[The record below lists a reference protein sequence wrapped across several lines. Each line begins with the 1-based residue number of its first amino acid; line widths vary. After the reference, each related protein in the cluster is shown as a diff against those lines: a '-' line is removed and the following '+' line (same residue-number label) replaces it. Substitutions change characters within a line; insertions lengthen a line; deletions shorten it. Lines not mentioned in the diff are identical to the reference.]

1 MVVDAGGPGAALDQL
16 AYGDAYGDAYGK
28 ALSEGIAVLG
38 GFGGRDD
45 LGDVHPGAP
54 RGSSAASPGE
64 ASGRRF
70 DEFHGPVEPRD
81 LRGVPAV
88 DFDGVFAGARDRE
101 VPAIVAAT
109 GPSRPAGADAR
120 LLGDYTRASL
130 AEMPTRELR
139 RRYCDVF
146 EAPPPAKRLED
157 APWLRARLAPHA
169 LDALDPGGGALEDR
183 YATDEED
190 RETTRGGESTV
201 DRPEGVPESSG
212 MPSSGMPSSEAPTP
226 APTPSPFPFA
236 FVRDGDFDGGYA
248 PAPRAFLPAAVE
260 GSPRSPPDQNTKRG
274 GVPSLVESLL
284 SPDRP
289 SPSAASVAARVA
301 RAAPR
306 IGDEWAL
313 TAAAAAAAAANAA
326 EKLRVAVEARARG
339 VRLAAFAHKAV
350 VRATRSA
357 EKAAGIAAGDVA
369 PAPASRVPAAIFR
382 RLALTGRTDNPR
394 PAKRRK
400 PSAST
405 PGGDAFDRRGIR
417 ASEKASS
424 ARGTLPE
431 GDAGLAA
438 AAAAAAPEA
447 FRHPSPPLSRTSD
460 AAPPAAAAPSP
471 DPDPDPD
478 PAPPPRPK
486 MDLSDPAS
494 RRRAAMWR
502 RAATMDACHAC
513 GEEESREGDE
523 IIFCDGCDVQT
534 HLSCYGLAAVPE
546 GRWLCV
552 GCEDGVVTGDAT
564 EGDVGVCAL
573 CPQPGGALARVDP
586 PSRWDVQWESP
597 GHYAHLACA
606 ECLPEV
612 FVHRAATVDE
622 AGNPLP
628 DQVPGTPARR
638 PGDAPTIDMSFVKAA
653 RINLT
658 CGLCGQEG
666 ACTQCAMR
674 KCFASFHPLCARAEG
689 FATETHAGEGG
700 RPLYFCKTHSGER
713 WAEQRLASAGK
724 KSAVKPAR
732 EGRGKREKHQRDGA
746 AKRRSPGS
754 PDADDAVRNA
764 VTGGPEGTPSAPA
777 EASSGESSP
786 GRLLAS
792 RARCAARLWEGALAP
807 FVRSPRDRARR
818 GRLLRKILDETA
830 GTAARHF
837 PDAERK
843 ALVEMD
849 GFAAGEA
856 AHEAALLESG
866 GVLGGGAGFS
876 ADAAAL
882 GFFPPALAASQR
894 RVALRLSA
902 LHLAGLGGIVSDPVG
917 SGKRL
922 AVLAHLAHLK
932 DALKLPG
939 PHLLAAAPDRARSWI
954 ADANAHFPRLR
965 VVSLARGAADDDLRA
980 KRAAIRQ
987 GAVDVVIV
995 AADAL
1000 VASAT
1005 ERASAARERA
1015 RRAEDEK
1022 SRGAAAPSEEKIGAA
1037 RVAKDQEEAREDEAD
1052 GTPATCDGEADDA
1065 EATAAKEREQPSF
1078 PSSSDAADLA
1088 TAGSD
1093 DAVAAAPAPR
1103 GGKQR
1108 PRSKKKG
1115 AVGQK
1120 KASSD
1125 KSGGTRTRPG
1135 FLPAHALETTFRCLI
1150 VDADDGGGDPRGGPS
1165 RSILPALAS
1174 AAVRETIAYSR
1185 LVLVGSS
1192 VVPRRVTRVGAGV
1205 GAPPADAYASFRA
1218 ALALL
1223 LPEAFAAADRAN
1235 AEEAALTART
1245 AEAGD
1250 DFSREASSE
1259 AAADPSAAISA
1270 TTSPRAFWDEAT
1282 FSNAFAPP
1290 SGSARTRDAPGD
1302 RLLRAAAALTAG
1314 SGPAA
1319 DFDSRAF
1326 DSDDDRASRGRLG
1339 LAPHFST
1346 DLLVPFPSDESFE
1359 MYKDRADEA
1368 GARAA
1373 AGDSAGAASALRRAR
1388 DACDFLDPV
1397 GAKMDALACLVRRIK
1412 SRGLATCVV
1421 SECEEALEAAAAVF
1435 ADAKVAHAR
1444 LDDRRAGAAQH
1455 AVARFG
1461 GGGVPS
1467 GVGGGASAEEET
1479 KSGSDVYA
1487 SPPPLLAL
1495 LCSTRRFAS
1504 AATGAVARRA
1514 DALVSLDV
1522 GLDPTP
1528 LEDATRR
1535 LLGVARAAGGGDVKK
1550 PLSVVR
1556 FLLEGSLEESL
1567 ASEAVA
1573 PCAATSVDARTLALA
1588 ADAARR
1594 AAAPGDRAWAR
1605 VALPLRE
1612 SEGAAAGEK
1621 GQDAGEE
1628 GGAAGTAA
1636 IGRPFFPRV
1645 PRVATIDVGH
1655 ESRGGG
1661 GGGGGNGGVLPGAAV
1676 EAADGGGALA
1686 DGGAFFD
1693 DGDIGGDGFP
1703 RGDGFAPGGSLSPA
1717 AKSSDKARFDA
1728 SEALAMERAR
1738 RSDSDP
1744 VAYRASACAFC
1755 GGVGAGACAR
1765 MPPAFVAPDVAGKR
1779 LACALCP
1786 AVASFGCARVTQT
1799 PRRGWVCPQHRCH
1812 ACGRPARD
1820 ARRFA
1825 GPEQLGG
1832 VRVLE
1837 EEGEEGD
1844 AAYNACVFRCV
1855 SCLGAFCDEC
1865 SGGASFEALERHP
1878 GGWEERGFVLA
1889 KGAYEYVRCQTC
1901 VRAAAEAGSG
1911 GHPAA

>member
-1 MVVDAGGPGAALDQL
+1 M
-16 AYGDAYGDAYGK
+16 
-28 ALSEGIAVLG
+28 
-38 GFGGRDD
+38 
-45 LGDVHPGAP
+45 
-54 RGSSAASPGE
+54 
-64 ASGRRF
+64 
-70 DEFHGPVEPRD
+70 
-81 LRGVPAV
+81 
-88 DFDGVFAGARDRE
+88 
-101 VPAIVAAT
+101 
-109 GPSRPAGADAR
+109 
-120 LLGDYTRASL
+120 
-130 AEMPTRELR
+130 
-139 RRYCDVF
+139 
-146 EAPPPAKRLED
+146 
-157 APWLRARLAPHA
+157 
-169 LDALDPGGGALEDR
+169 
-183 YATDEED
+183 
-190 RETTRGGESTV
+190 
-201 DRPEGVPESSG
+201 
-212 MPSSGMPSSEAPTP
+212 
-226 APTPSPFPFA
+226 
-236 FVRDGDFDGGYA
+236 
-248 PAPRAFLPAAVE
+248 
-260 GSPRSPPDQNTKRG
+260 
-274 GVPSLVESLL
+274 
-284 SPDRP
+284 
-289 SPSAASVAARVA
+289 
-301 RAAPR
+301 
-306 IGDEWAL
+306 
-313 TAAAAAAAAANAA
+313 
-326 EKLRVAVEARARG
+326 
-339 VRLAAFAHKAV
+339 
-350 VRATRSA
+350 
-357 EKAAGIAAGDVA
+357 
-369 PAPASRVPAAIFR
+369 
-382 RLALTGRTDNPR
+382 
-394 PAKRRK
+394 
-400 PSAST
+400 
-405 PGGDAFDRRGIR
+405 
-417 ASEKASS
+417 
-424 ARGTLPE
+424 
-431 GDAGLAA
+431 
-438 AAAAAAPEA
+438 
-447 FRHPSPPLSRTSD
+447 
-460 AAPPAAAAPSP
+460 
-471 DPDPDPD
+471 
-478 PAPPPRPK
+478 
-486 MDLSDPAS
+486 
-494 RRRAAMWR
+494 
-502 RAATMDACHAC
+502 
-513 GEEESREGDE
+513 
-523 IIFCDGCDVQT
+523 
-534 HLSCYGLAAVPE
+534 
-546 GRWLCV
+546 
-552 GCEDGVVTGDAT
+552 
-564 EGDVGVCAL
+564 
-573 CPQPGGALARVDP
+573 
-586 PSRWDVQWESP
+586 
-597 GHYAHLACA
+597 
-606 ECLPEV
+606 
-612 FVHRAATVDE
+612 
-622 AGNPLP
+622 
-628 DQVPGTPARR
+628 
-638 PGDAPTIDMSFVKAA
+638 
-653 RINLT
+653 
-658 CGLCGQEG
+658 
-666 ACTQCAMR
+666 
-674 KCFASFHPLCARAEG
+674 
-689 FATETHAGEGG
+689 
-700 RPLYFCKTHSGER
+700 
-713 WAEQRLASAGK
+713 
-724 KSAVKPAR
+724 
-732 EGRGKREKHQRDGA
+732 
-746 AKRRSPGS
+746 
-754 PDADDAVRNA
+754 
-764 VTGGPEGTPSAPA
+764 
-777 EASSGESSP
+777 
-786 GRLLAS
+786 
-792 RARCAARLWEGALAP
+792 
-807 FVRSPRDRARR
+807 
-818 GRLLRKILDETA
+818 
-830 GTAARHF
+830 
-837 PDAERK
+837 
-843 ALVEMD
+843 
-849 GFAAGEA
+849 
-856 AHEAALLESG
+856 
-866 GVLGGGAGFS
+866 
-876 ADAAAL
+876 
-882 GFFPPALAASQR
+882 
-894 RVALRLSA
+894 
-902 LHLAGLGGIVSDPVG
+902 
-917 SGKRL
+917 
-922 AVLAHLAHLK
+922 LAHLAHLK

-1065 EATAAKEREQPSF
+1065 EATAAKESEQPSF

-1093 DAVAAAPAPR
+1093 DALAAAPAPR
-1103 GGKQR
+1103 GGEAAPALEEEGRRRTKE
-1108 PRSKKKG
+1108 SV
-1115 AVGQK
+1115 VGQERRNQD
-1120 KASSD
+1120 ASRVPP
-1125 KSGGTRTRPG
+1125 RTR
-1135 FLPAHALETTFRCLI
+1135 AR
-1150 VDADDGGGDPRGGPS
+1150 DDVPVPDRRRGRRRRGPS
-1165 RSILPALAS
+1165 GRTPAFDSPRARG

-1192 VVPRRVTRVGAGV
+1192 VVPRRYVSRVGAGV

-1282 FSNAFAPP
+1282 FSDAFAPP

-1314 SGPAA
+1314 SGPAT

-1461 GGGVPS
+1461 GEGVPS

-1487 SPPPLLAL
+1487 STPPLLAL

-1535 LLGVARAAGGGDVKK
+1535 LLGVARAAGGGDDKK

-1573 PCAATSVDARTLALA
+1573 PRAATSVDARTLALA

-1703 RGDGFAPGGSLSPA
+1703 RGDGFAPGALFLPPRKKSPPRNRRTRLGSTLRRRSRWSGRAGRTRTPWRTA
-1717 AKSSDKARFDA
+1717 RRRARFA
-1728 SEALAMERAR
+1728 AAGARGRAR
-1738 RSDSDP
+1738 ACPPRSSRRTSRGS
-1744 VAYRASACAFC
+1744 ASRAPCAPRSRRS
-1755 GGVGAGACAR
+1755 GA
-1765 MPPAFVAPDVAGKR
+1765 
-1779 LACALCP
+1779 
-1786 AVASFGCARVTQT
+1786 
-1799 PRRGWVCPQHRCH
+1799 
-1812 ACGRPARD
+1812 
-1820 ARRFA
+1820 
-1825 GPEQLGG
+1825 
-1832 VRVLE
+1832 
-1837 EEGEEGD
+1837 
-1844 AAYNACVFRCV
+1844 
-1855 SCLGAFCDEC
+1855 
-1865 SGGASFEALERHP
+1865 
-1878 GGWEERGFVLA
+1878 
-1889 KGAYEYVRCQTC
+1889 
-1901 VRAAAEAGSG
+1901 RA
-1911 GHPAA
+1911 

>member
-1 MVVDAGGPGAALDQL
+1 M
-16 AYGDAYGDAYGK
+16 
-28 ALSEGIAVLG
+28 
-38 GFGGRDD
+38 
-45 LGDVHPGAP
+45 
-54 RGSSAASPGE
+54 
-64 ASGRRF
+64 
-70 DEFHGPVEPRD
+70 
-81 LRGVPAV
+81 
-88 DFDGVFAGARDRE
+88 
-101 VPAIVAAT
+101 
-109 GPSRPAGADAR
+109 
-120 LLGDYTRASL
+120 
-130 AEMPTRELR
+130 
-139 RRYCDVF
+139 
-146 EAPPPAKRLED
+146 
-157 APWLRARLAPHA
+157 
-169 LDALDPGGGALEDR
+169 
-183 YATDEED
+183 
-190 RETTRGGESTV
+190 
-201 DRPEGVPESSG
+201 
-212 MPSSGMPSSEAPTP
+212 
-226 APTPSPFPFA
+226 
-236 FVRDGDFDGGYA
+236 
-248 PAPRAFLPAAVE
+248 
-260 GSPRSPPDQNTKRG
+260 
-274 GVPSLVESLL
+274 
-284 SPDRP
+284 
-289 SPSAASVAARVA
+289 
-301 RAAPR
+301 
-306 IGDEWAL
+306 
-313 TAAAAAAAAANAA
+313 
-326 EKLRVAVEARARG
+326 
-339 VRLAAFAHKAV
+339 
-350 VRATRSA
+350 
-357 EKAAGIAAGDVA
+357 
-369 PAPASRVPAAIFR
+369 
-382 RLALTGRTDNPR
+382 
-394 PAKRRK
+394 
-400 PSAST
+400 
-405 PGGDAFDRRGIR
+405 
-417 ASEKASS
+417 
-424 ARGTLPE
+424 
-431 GDAGLAA
+431 
-438 AAAAAAPEA
+438 
-447 FRHPSPPLSRTSD
+447 
-460 AAPPAAAAPSP
+460 
-471 DPDPDPD
+471 
-478 PAPPPRPK
+478 
-486 MDLSDPAS
+486 
-494 RRRAAMWR
+494 
-502 RAATMDACHAC
+502 
-513 GEEESREGDE
+513 
-523 IIFCDGCDVQT
+523 
-534 HLSCYGLAAVPE
+534 
-546 GRWLCV
+546 
-552 GCEDGVVTGDAT
+552 
-564 EGDVGVCAL
+564 
-573 CPQPGGALARVDP
+573 
-586 PSRWDVQWESP
+586 
-597 GHYAHLACA
+597 
-606 ECLPEV
+606 
-612 FVHRAATVDE
+612 
-622 AGNPLP
+622 
-628 DQVPGTPARR
+628 
-638 PGDAPTIDMSFVKAA
+638 
-653 RINLT
+653 
-658 CGLCGQEG
+658 
-666 ACTQCAMR
+666 
-674 KCFASFHPLCARAEG
+674 
-689 FATETHAGEGG
+689 
-700 RPLYFCKTHSGER
+700 
-713 WAEQRLASAGK
+713 
-724 KSAVKPAR
+724 
-732 EGRGKREKHQRDGA
+732 
-746 AKRRSPGS
+746 
-754 PDADDAVRNA
+754 
-764 VTGGPEGTPSAPA
+764 
-777 EASSGESSP
+777 
-786 GRLLAS
+786 
-792 RARCAARLWEGALAP
+792 
-807 FVRSPRDRARR
+807 
-818 GRLLRKILDETA
+818 
-830 GTAARHF
+830 
-837 PDAERK
+837 
-843 ALVEMD
+843 
-849 GFAAGEA
+849 
-856 AHEAALLESG
+856 
-866 GVLGGGAGFS
+866 
-876 ADAAAL
+876 
-882 GFFPPALAASQR
+882 
-894 RVALRLSA
+894 
-902 LHLAGLGGIVSDPVG
+902 
-917 SGKRL
+917 
-922 AVLAHLAHLK
+922 LAHLAHLK

-1000 VASAT
+1000 VASAK

-1037 RVAKDQEEAREDEAD
+1037 RVAKDEEEAREDEAD
-1052 GTPATCDGEADDA
+1052 ETPATCDGEADDA
-1065 EATAAKEREQPSF
+1065 EATAAKEREHPSF
-1078 PSSSDAADLA
+1078 PSSSDAADLP

-1125 KSGGTRTRPG
+1125 KSGGARTRPG

-1150 VDADDGGGDPRGGPS
+1150 VDADDGGGDPRGGPP

-1192 VVPRRVTRVGAGV
+1192 VVPRRVTRLGAGV
-1205 GAPPADAYASFRA
+1205 VANPADAYASFRA

-1250 DFSREASSE
+1250 DFFREAFSE

-1282 FSNAFAPP
+1282 FCDAFAPP

-1314 SGPAA
+1314 SDSAD

-1326 DSDDDRASRGRLG
+1326 DSDDDRASRRRLG

-1373 AGDSAGAASALRRAR
+1373 AGDAAGAASALRRAR

-1461 GGGVPS
+1461 GGRGVPS

-1479 KSGSDVYA
+1479 KSGSDLYA

-1535 LLGVARAAGGGDVKK
+1535 LLGVARAAGGGDDKK

-1573 PCAATSVDARTLALA
+1573 PRAATSVDARTLALA

-1594 AAAPGDRAWAR
+1594 AAAPGDRAWAH
-1605 VALPLRE
+1605 VARPPLRE
-1612 SEGAAAGEK
+1612 EGAAAGEK
-1621 GQDAGEE
+1621 GQDAGED
-1628 GGAAGTAA
+1628 GGAGTAA

-1661 GGGGGNGGVLPGAAV
+1661 GGGGGMGGVLPGAAV
-1676 EAADGGGALA
+1676 EAADGGGAIA

-1703 RGDGFAPGGSLSPA
+1703 RGDGVFAPGSSLSPAAAKTPA

-1755 GGVGAGACAR
+1755 GGGGAGACAR

-1832 VRVLE
+1832 VRALE

-1844 AAYNACVFRCV
+1844 AAYDACVFRCV

-1878 GGWEERGFVLA
+1878 GGGRSAGSSSPRGRTSTC
-1889 KGAYEYVRCQTC
+1889 GVR
-1901 VRAAAEAGSG
+1901 RASAPPPRPAGGGGSSG

>member
-88 DFDGVFAGARDRE
+88 DFHGVFAGARDRE

-109 GPSRPAGADAR
+109 GTSRPAGADAR

-447 FRHPSPPLSRTSD
+447 FRHPSPPLSRASD
-460 AAPPAAAAPSP
+460 AVPPAAAAPSP

-754 PDADDAVRNA
+754 PDADDAVRNG
-764 VTGGPEGTPSAPA
+764 VPGGPEGTPSAPA

-1022 SRGAAAPSEEKIGAA
+1022 IRGAAAPSEEKIGAA

-1125 KSGGTRTRPG
+1125 KSGGARTRPG

-1250 DFSREASSE
+1250 DFFREASSE
-1259 AAADPSAAISA
+1259 AAADPSAAISV

-1282 FSNAFAPP
+1282 FCDAFAPP

-1314 SGPAA
+1314 SDSAA
-1319 DFDSRAF
+1319 DFDSRAAF
-1326 DSDDDRASRGRLG
+1326 DSDDDRASRRRLG

-1359 MYKDRADEA
+1359 MYKDRADKA

-1373 AGDSAGAASALRRAR
+1373 AGDAAGAASALRRAR

-1461 GGGVPS
+1461 GGRVPS

-1522 GLDPTP
+1522 DLDPTP

-1573 PCAATSVDARTLALA
+1573 PRAATSVDARTLTLA

-1605 VALPLRE
+1605 VARPPPRE
-1612 SEGAAAGEK
+1612 EGAAEGEK
-1621 GQDAGEE
+1621 GQDAGED
-1628 GGAAGTAA
+1628 GGAAGTAS

-1661 GGGGGNGGVLPGAAV
+1661 GGGGGWAASSRGRRSKRRTAAARSRTAARFSTTGTSGATDSLGAT
-1676 EAADGGGALA
+1676 DYSLRGALSLP
-1686 DGGAFFD
+1686 
-1693 DGDIGGDGFP
+1693 P
-1703 RGDGFAPGGSLSPA
+1703 RKKPPPRNRRTRLGSTLRRRSRWSGRAGRTRTPWRTA
-1717 AKSSDKARFDA
+1717 RRRARFA
-1728 SEALAMERAR
+1728 AAGARGRAR
-1738 RSDSDP
+1738 ACPPRLSRRTSRGSASRARCAPRSRRSG
-1744 VAYRASACAFC
+1744 ARA
-1755 GGVGAGACAR
+1755 
-1765 MPPAFVAPDVAGKR
+1765 
-1779 LACALCP
+1779 
-1786 AVASFGCARVTQT
+1786 
-1799 PRRGWVCPQHRCH
+1799 
-1812 ACGRPARD
+1812 
-1820 ARRFA
+1820 
-1825 GPEQLGG
+1825 
-1832 VRVLE
+1832 
-1837 EEGEEGD
+1837 
-1844 AAYNACVFRCV
+1844 
-1855 SCLGAFCDEC
+1855 
-1865 SGGASFEALERHP
+1865 
-1878 GGWEERGFVLA
+1878 
-1889 KGAYEYVRCQTC
+1889 
-1901 VRAAAEAGSG
+1901 
-1911 GHPAA
+1911 